1 MEIVAVGEP
10 EFSLGFE
17 VAGVRCVVAEG
28 QAAEPVID
36 TLMAEQSVGILV
48 VSQRTF
54 DRLSADLR
62 ERMLRAPRPVT
73 VVLSEQDSNEELRSM
88 IIRSI
93 GVDLWKSEE

>member
-17 VAGVRCVVAEG
+17 LAGVRAVVTERADAEVAIDG
-28 QAAEPVID
+28 LMTEPSIGV
-36 TLMAEQSVGILV
+36 LV
-48 VSQRTF
+48 VSQPTF
-54 DRLSADLR
+54 TSLTADLR

-73 VVLSEQDSNEELRSM
+73 VVLSKEDSNEELRNM

-93 GVDLWKSEE
+93 GVDLWKADE